1 MKIAPSREYR
11 VRSVIGDFDGQEKT
25 LLRITHPG
33 GRSIIVNM
41 NDGIVKIST
50 DLKRDPSHARSINK
64 FFEKANMPHRIKC
77 NGEEW
82 WVVLPGNRSQRFFD
96 GIKFG
101 LSARQWISIYRN
113 TDKNYLLREVLD

>member
-1 MKIAPSREYR
+1 MNIAPSREYR
-11 VRSVIGDFDGQEKT
+11 VRTTLGDFDGQEKT
-25 LLRITHPG
+25 LLKITHPA

-41 NDGIVKIST
+41 NDGVVKIST

-82 WVVLPGNRSQRFFD
+82 WVTLPGNRSTRFFD

-101 LSARQWISIYRN
+101 LSARQWISVYRN
-113 TDKNYLLREVLD
+113 SDKNYLIREVLD